1 MSGVKLLFAHDVELS
16 LGAACELINSAPRES
31 NNHTEGLPDPA
42 VLDDFASRWRYSG
55 SRTHDEAELRAVR
68 AIRPQL
74 RQFWERDEDGVAELT
89 NELLRASRALP
100 QLRKHDEFDWHL
112 HAEPPGADLATRIKV
127 ETAMS
132 FVDVIRADEL
142 GRLRICADPSCDNVL
157 FDLSKNRS
165 RRFCD
170 AGCGNRA
177 NVAAYRER
185 QRSGR

>member
-1 MSGVKLLFAHDVELS
+1 LLFAHDVELS
-16 LGAACELINSAPRES
+16 LGAAAELINSAPRES
-31 NNHTEGLPDPA
+31 NRHVEGLPDTTT
-42 VLDDFASRWRYSG
+42 LDDFARRWRYSG
-55 SRTHDEAELRAVR
+55 ARTHDEAELSAVR

-74 RQFWERDEDGVAELT
+74 REFWERDEDGVVALT
-89 NELLRASRALP
+89 NQLLRDSHALP

-112 HAEPPGADLATRIKV
+112 HAEPSGADLATRILV

-132 FVDVIRADEL
+132 FVDVIRSGEL
-142 GRLRICADPSCDNVL
+142 QRLRVCADPSCGNVL